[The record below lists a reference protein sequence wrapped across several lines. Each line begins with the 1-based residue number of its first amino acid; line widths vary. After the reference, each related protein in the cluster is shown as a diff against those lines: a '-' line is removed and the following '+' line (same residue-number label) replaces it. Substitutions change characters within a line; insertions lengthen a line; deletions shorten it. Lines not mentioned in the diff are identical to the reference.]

1 MKIKKAVFPVAGLG
15 TRFIPATKA
24 MAKEMLPV
32 VDKPIIQYAVEEAFE
47 AGIEHIIF
55 VTGRGKKALEDHF
68 DRSFEIEHALKEK
81 GKLDLLKQIQ
91 ELVPKTGTI
100 IYTRQN
106 QPLGLGHAIWCARDI
121 VGDEPF
127 AVLLADDLIQTDKPV
142 LSEMIKKFDRLRAS
156 IVAVM
161 EVDKDQTDKYGIL
174 DARQIEEDIVRI
186 DDMFEKEGIPF
197 QVADKKKLFEIEG
210 IKQLITLCRE
220 MAQSADIPDELK
232 DCDSETWLKFLCEKE
247 GLNKMIQGDDKA
259 QQAFE
264 ILLSIAGL
272 HNDLKSF
279 LNALVLNQDA
289 DTLEFNVEKV
299 SLMTLHAAK
308 GLEFPVVFVAGC
320 EQGLVPFAKDG
331 KNIDNIEEERR
342 LFYVAMT
349 RAMDI
354 LCLTYAKK
362 RSIYG
367 KSSKRQRSIF
377 IKDIEKKLTQVEK
390 SFVHLKAGKKEKQLE
405 LF

>member
-68 DRSFEIEHALKEK
+68 DRSFEIEHALEEK
-81 GKLDLLKQIQ
+81 GKVDLLKQIQ

-142 LSEMIKKFDRLRAS
+142 LSEMVKKFDRLRAS
-156 IVAVM
+156 IAAVM

-174 DARQIEEDIVRI
+174 DAQQIEEDIVRI
-186 DDMFEKEGIPF
+186 DDMVEKP
-197 QVADKKKLFEIEG
+197 D
-210 IKQLITLCRE
+210 
-220 MAQSADIPDELK
+220 PDEAPSNLAIIGRYILTPK
-232 DCDSETWLKFLCEKE
+232 IFDFL
-247 GLNKMIQGDDKA
+247 
-259 QQAFE
+259 
-264 ILLSIAGL
+264 
-272 HNDLKSF
+272 
-279 LNALVLNQDA
+279 
-289 DTLEFNVEKV
+289 
-299 SLMTLHAAK
+299 
-308 GLEFPVVFVAGC
+308 
-320 EQGLVPFAKDG
+320 
-331 KNIDNIEEERR
+331 
-342 LFYVAMT
+342 
-349 RAMDI
+349 
-354 LCLTYAKK
+354 
-362 RSIYG
+362 
-367 KSSKRQRSIF
+367 
-377 IKDIEKKLTQVEK
+377 
-390 SFVHLKAGKKEKQLE
+390 GKKEKGAGGEIQLTDAMKTLLKE
-405 LF
+405 QPIYGYKFKGNRFDCGDKVGFQMANLAFALERPDMRDRLIKFIKEIQKDF